1 MAVFDLDCLIP
12 FGINAYGS
20 PVAHDFESLGPL
32 FVSGSHPSARSSVV
46 CTILN
51 GARVRGHHAVYLG
64 NWMSTRSVAL
74 LAENGVQASSQLP
87 TIADLAERTLKEL
100 SKRREQFALSG
111 WSSYQ
116 DAPVG
121 ERPNLIV
128 FAVDTWSNIASK
140 QHSPDPTTQRENGF
154 RSRAAEASIELFRHG
169 AEYGIYSVIVQSAD
183 GGEEGVP
190 ALKLYERHHA
200 FYDDG
205 VRPAL
210 DVELWERDALA

>member
-1 MAVFDLDCLIP
+1 MAVFDLDRLIP
-12 FGINAYGS
+12 FGTDADGS
-20 PVAHDFESLGPL
+20 PVAHDFESLGSL

-51 GARVRGHHAVYLG
+51 GARVRGCRAVYLG
-64 NWMSTRSVAL
+64 NWMSTRSVSL
-74 LAENGVQASSQLP
+74 LTENGVQASSQP
-87 TIADLAERTLKEL
+87 PMMADLAERTLDEL
-100 SKRREQFALSG
+100 SKRRKQFALSG
-111 WSSYQ
+111 WHSYQ
-116 DAPVG
+116 NVPVS
-121 ERPNLIV
+121 ERPDLIV

-140 QHSPDPTTQRENGF
+140 QHSTDPTTQRENGF

-183 GGEEGVP
+183 GEGEGVP

-200 FYDDG
+200 FYDDS
-205 VRPAL
+205 VRPAV

>member
-1 MAVFDLDCLIP
+1 
-12 FGINAYGS
+12 
-20 PVAHDFESLGPL
+20 
-32 FVSGSHPSARSSVV
+32 
-46 CTILN
+46 
-51 GARVRGHHAVYLG
+51 
-64 NWMSTRSVAL
+64 MSTHSVAL
-74 LAENGVQASSQLP
+74 LAENGVQASSQLL

-183 GGEEGVP
+183 GEGVP
-190 ALKLYERHHA
+190 ALKLYERLHA

-205 VRPAL
+205 VRPAV